1 MPSPRKSVRS
11 KRHAA
16 LSLGSLVEESDEEA
30 SSSKIEIYTDSRER
44 VPSLD
49 EGEDNPFVG
58 PRKTRRRP
66 KAVRKADRVK
76 RSNSDA
82 HAEEETYRMEKAVEN
97 GEGLIYVL

>member
-11 KRHAA
+11 KRHAVF
-16 LSLGSLVEESDEEA
+16 SLRSLVEESDEEA
-30 SSSKIEIYTDSRER
+30 SPSKIEIYTDSRER

-58 PRKTRRRP
+58 PRKTYRGPR
-66 KAVRKADRVK
+66 AVRKADRAK
-76 RSNSDA
+76 RNNSDA
-82 HAEEETYRMEKAVEN
+82 RAEEETDRMEKAVEN